1 MDDLKLF
8 YNSKEQMYT
17 LVRTVHAFSTD
28 IVLEFGMNKMRN
40 FDHKEMEGSHMW
52 RNKDHKLWCNE
63 GGQKGR
69 MHIFGHRWIG

>member
-1 MDDLKLF
+1 MSNLFFVDDLKLF

-40 FDHKEMEGSHMW
+40 FDHKEMEGSHM
-52 RNKDHKLWCNE
+52 
-63 GGQKGR
+63 
-69 MHIFGHRWIG
+69 